1 MGHYLAKLFEKGNP
15 ENIGVYSVKRLGFI
29 INPIAGLGGR
39 VGLKGTD
46 GMAEAAIALGARP
59 LASQKA
65 ARALESLKE
74 NRAGSNRPGK
84 DLQIKDGVQILT
96 PPGPMGEDTARA
108 AGFSPMVVDMPL
120 ARRTSG
126 ADTIAAAK
134 KIQALGADLL
144 LFVGGDG
151 TARDICAAL
160 GESLPVIGV
169 PAGVKIH
176 SPVFATTP
184 GTAGELAQLFLYKK
198 SCRVCEQEV
207 LDIDEDAY
215 RKGRVSTRLYGY
227 LQVPDEGYR
236 MQNRKSGTPLSQ
248 KASQNHIC
256 LSMIDAM
263 ERDIFYLVGPGS
275 TTRPILSNL
284 NLDHSL
290 LGVDVV
296 QNRQLVEMDASE
308 KQIME
313 VIKDRSFKI
322 IITPIGGQGYLFGR
336 GNHQIS
342 PDIIKLAGKENI
354 LVGATLEKIG
364 TLRGEPFIVDTGDK
378 ETDLLLA
385 GYIRVVTGYRQ
396 EMIYPVL

>member
-1 MGHYLAKLFEKGNP
+1 
-15 ENIGVYSVKRLGFI
+15 VKLGFI

-46 GMAEAAIALGARP
+46 GMVEKAIAMGAHT
-59 LASQKA
+59 LAPQKG
-65 ARALESLKE
+65 ARALAGLKE
-74 NRAGSNRPGK
+74 SRSGKHLQGK
-84 DLQIKDGVQILT
+84 DPQEKDGVLILT
-96 PPGPMGEDTARA
+96 PPGSMGETIARA
-108 AGFSPMVVDMPL
+108 AGFSPQVVDMPQV
-120 ARRTSG
+120 AKTG
-126 ADTIAAAK
+126 EDTIAAAI

-160 GESLPVIGV
+160 GASLPVIGV

-184 GTAGELAQLFLYKK
+184 ETAGELAQLFLDKT

-207 LDIDEDAY
+207 LDIDEEAY
-215 RKGRVSTRLYGY
+215 RRGRVSTRLYGY
-227 LQVPDEGYR
+227 LKVPDEGR
-236 MQNRKSGTPLSQ
+236 RIQNRKSGTPLSQ
-248 KASQNHIC
+248 KASQNLIS
-256 LSMIDAM
+256 LDMIDAM
-263 ERDIFYLVGPGS
+263 EEDIFYLVGPGS

-284 NLDHSL
+284 NLTHSL

-296 QNRQLVEMDASE
+296 QNRQLIKKDASE
-308 KQIME
+308 KQLLEI
-313 VIKDRSFKI
+313 IKEDPFKI

-342 PDIIKLAGKENI
+342 PKIIQRAGKENI
-354 LVGATLEKIG
+354 RVGATLEKIG
-364 TLRGEPFIVDTGDK
+364 SLRGEPFLVDTGDP
-378 ETDLLLA
+378 ETDRMLK

-396 EMIYPVL
+396 EMIYPIV

>member
-1 MGHYLAKLFEKGNP
+1 
-15 ENIGVYSVKRLGFI
+15 VKLGFI

-46 GMAEAAIALGARP
+46 GMAEKAIALGARP

-74 NRAGSNRPGK
+74 ASDLYSSGQSQPGK
-84 DLQIKDGVQILT
+84 EGLLILT
-96 PPGPMGEDTARA
+96 PPGPMGEEIVRA
-108 AGFSPMVVDMPL
+108 AGFSPLVLDMPL
-120 ARRTSG
+120 AKTTSG
-126 ADTIAAAK
+126 ADTIAAVQ
-134 KIQALGADLL
+134 KIQALGADIL

-151 TARDICAAL
+151 TARDVCAAL

-184 GTAGELAQLFLYKK
+184 ETAGQLAQLFLDKK
-198 SCRVCEQEV
+198 CRVCAQEV

-227 LQVPDEGYR
+227 LKVPDMGR
-236 MQNRKSGTPLSQ
+236 RIQSRKAGTPLSQ
-248 KASQNHIC
+248 EASQNLIA
-256 LSMIDAM
+256 LAMIDAM
-263 ERDIFYLVGPGS
+263 EAATFYLVGPGS

-284 NLDHSL
+284 NLAHSL

-296 QNRQLVEMDASE
+296 QNRQLIKKDASE
-308 KQIME
+308 KQILE
-313 VIKDRSFKI
+313 IIKDRPFKI

-342 PDIIKLAGKENI
+342 PEIIQRAGKENI
-354 LVGATLEKIG
+354 RVGATLEKIG
-364 TLRGEPFIVDTGDK
+364 TLKGEPFLVDTGDK
-378 ETDLLLA
+378 KTDQMLK